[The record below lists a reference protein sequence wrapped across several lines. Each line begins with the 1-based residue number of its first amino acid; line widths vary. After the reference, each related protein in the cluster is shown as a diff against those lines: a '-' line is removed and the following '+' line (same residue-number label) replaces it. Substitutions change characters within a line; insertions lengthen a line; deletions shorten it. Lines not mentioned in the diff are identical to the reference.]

1 MMRSKI
7 VLGICAAA
15 AVSFVALPSSTAGAN
30 GHEKVGP
37 NQTFAAT
44 VNGQS
49 GLFAPAVIRMACS
62 GPTMPGRT
70 GHPLP
75 GQRIEVLRPEPT
87 IAATGL
93 TGPTATYI
101 QAFFGAPPPAPMGPA
116 VGSGSGVFTHY
127 GVPETIPTSLL
138 LPCGGLGNVY
148 FVPLPMTPLGPGR
161 MAVVHVSYVGQ
172 P

>member
-7 VLGICAAA
+7 VLGLCAAA
-15 AVSFVALPSSTAGAN
+15 AVSFVALFSSAAGAN

-62 GPTMPGRT
+62 GPAMPGRT
-70 GHPLP
+70 GHPMP

-93 TGPTATYI
+93 TGPTATFI
-101 QAFFGAPPPAPMGPA
+101 QAFFGAPPPAPVRPT
-116 VGSGSGVFTHY
+116 VGSSQGVFTRY
-127 GVPETIPTSLL
+127 GVPQTIPTSLL

-161 MAVVHVSYVGQ
+161 MAIVNVSYVGQ

>member
-1 MMRSKI
+1 MRSKI
-7 VLGICAAA
+7 VLGICASA
-15 AVSFVALPSSTAGAN
+15 AVASVLLPSTTVGAR

-37 NQTFAAT
+37 NQMFRAT

-49 GLFAPAVIRMACS
+49 GVDTPAVIRMACV
-62 GPTMPGRT
+62 GPQLPGQT

-75 GQRIEVLRPEPT
+75 GQSVDVFRSESI

-93 TGPTATYI
+93 TGPTATSI
-101 QAFFGAPPPAPMGPA
+101 QVFFGAPPPAPAGP
-116 VGSGSGVFTHY
+116 GSSADVFTSY
-127 GVPETIPTSLL
+127 GVPKTIPTSLL
-138 LPCGGLGNVY
+138 LPCGGRGSVY

-161 MAVVHVSYVGQ
+161 MATVHVAYVGQ